1 MWRRSVSIM
10 LSGDAN
16 VALYFH
22 PTKGRA
28 TFQSAPAVFRTMVF
42 ATLKNMSALQ
52 SDSYRMKFK
61 SPRASSLSEIVLLI
75 CISCVLAPATLLAEP
90 SDETSRALA
99 LQPRYNYNFID
110 FITWLDGAAKERGI
124 PGAALGIVTRE
135 GIHTMRTWGVR
146 EAGTSNRVGVNSVFR
161 IASMSKTFAGAATA
175 ILVNEQQES
184 WDTLLSDYFPGMTL
198 GSATSSNTISLRHIV
213 SHSTGLMPH
222 SYSNMLDAGVDYG
235 NIKEK
240 FNQIPTVCVPGEC
253 YGYQNVVFSLVG
265 DVIEQRSGESY
276 AHYLEDRIFKPL
288 GMENASIGLDA
299 YEQAESVTS
308 PHRKVRGAWRPTST
322 NAAYYSVAPA
332 SGINASLMD
341 MTQWLRANLG
351 GFPDVL
357 PPELLAEMHS
367 PVIDTPYGNY
377 FNRWS
382 GLEKAY
388 YGIGWRVMDFRGTRV
403 VHHGGGVRGYRSEMV
418 FVPEAN
424 IGMVLMF
431 NAESNLANDVV
442 PNFLDDLLVLAV
454 GSAE

>member
-1 MWRRSVSIM
+1 MAQLPALVIVSSAA
-10 LSGDAN
+10 LSSAQL
-16 VALYFH
+16 VAGPIDESGQALI
-22 PTKGRA
+22 PTRH
-28 TFQSAPAVFRTMVF
+28 
-42 ATLKNMSALQ
+42 
-52 SDSYRMKFK
+52 
-61 SPRASSLSEIVLLI
+61 
-75 CISCVLAPATLLAEP
+75 
-90 SDETSRALA
+90 
-99 LQPRYNYNFID
+99 YNYNFID

-124 PGAALGIVTRE
+124 PGVALGIVSRD

-146 EAGTSNRVGVNSVFR
+146 EAGTADRVGVNSVFR

-175 ILVNEQQES
+175 KLVHEQQES
-184 WDTLLSDYFPGMTL
+184 WDTLLSDYFPEMQL
-198 GSATSSNTISLRHIV
+198 GSSANSHSINLRHVI

-222 SYSNMLDAGVDYG
+222 SYSNMLDAGVDYAD
-235 NIKEK
+235 IKGK
-240 FNQIPTVCVPGEC
+240 FNQIPTVCAPGDC

-276 AHYLEDRIFKPL
+276 ARYLEDKLFRPL
-288 GMENASIGLDA
+288 GMVTASLGLDG
-299 YEQAESVTS
+299 YYQSDSVTA
-308 PHRKVRGAWRPTST
+308 PHRKVRDGWRKTSI

-351 GFPDVL
+351 AFPDVL

-367 PVIDTPYGNY
+367 PVIGTPYGNY

-388 YGIGWRVMDFRGTRV
+388 YGIGWRVLDFKGVRA

-418 FVPEAN
+418 FVPDAN

-431 NAESNLANDVV
+431 NGESNLANDVV
-442 PNFLDDLLVLAV
+442 PNFLNDLLLNTA
-454 GSAE
+454 GSAD